1 MKGKPPPLRDGV
13 FPLAAAS
20 FRAHRYRNAAA
31 SPLSITPLAR
41 CRVQKQKAWFLL
53 LRKIISRGGHVRLC
67 TLPCACLVSA
77 RSAPFCTVLHGS
89 VRASV
94 RFEEGGF
101 TPFHHTARAV
111 RGAKAKS
118 VVFAFARYYRN
129 RARSPLFLRAERFR
143 QIECAYSKCDFETR
157 RKLFYK
163 VYLVPFAR
171 EYAPHRAGHTKP

>member
-1 MKGKPPPLRDGV
+1 MR
-13 FPLAAAS
+13 
-20 FRAHRYRNAAA
+20 
-31 SPLSITPLAR
+31 SPLFLKAVSLRQIGGACKKCDFCAR
-41 CRVQKQKAWFLL
+41 SGIIKGQKQKAWFLL

-67 TLPCACLVSA
+67 TFPCACLVSA

-111 RGAKAKS
+111 QGAKAKS

-163 VYLVPFAR
+163 VYLLQECIPAQGGA
-171 EYAPHRAGHTKP
+171 Y